1 MEICIPYHLE
11 VGAGASDA
19 EYVPLYRKLTL
30 KDAKIVANKPLTAHD
45 SNYYTFSLV
54 NGSTTLASRKTQ
66 VADGSMAEGVSE
78 TMSLSGGE
86 GLDFSDLGELKINC
100 AHAGSSSEP
109 VDLTFLLV
117 FEPRRET

>member
-11 VGAGASDA
+11 VAAGASDA
-19 EYVPLYRKLTL
+19 EYVPLYRKLRL
-30 KDAKIVANKPLTAHD
+30 KDAKIVANKALTAHD
-45 SNYYTFSLV
+45 TNYYTFTLV

-78 TMSLSGGE
+78 SMTLGGGE
-86 GLDFSDLGELKINC
+86 GLDFSDLGEVKINC
-100 AHAGSSSEP
+100 AHTGSSSEP

-117 FEPRRET
+117 FEPRREV